1 MFISMPDHPAT
12 IAAFVVDE
20 DAELGVNMAKLFPME
35 YAYMITRQF
44 FEHL

>member
-1 MFISMPDHPAT
+1 MFISMLDHPAA

-20 DAELGVNMAKLFPME
+20 DEVRGVNMAKLFPIE
-35 YAYMITRQF
+35 YAYMMTRLF